1 MPNYLPNRK
10 DLLYH
15 SANKVNSLIVFA
27 IICAALIPLST
38 WAEDNADVSS
48 SEPNALSTLEKCEIY
63 MSSVHERHPD
73 FGSDQYLKCK
83 DMNLF
88 QPLRTITFSKENKQ
102 EDNRLSLSK
111 STNKDW
117 PLVDLSITVTAG
129 EWSFEVPQLML
140 SGLEYNLSDYILG
153 PSKGYSNIKV
163 GYSGETIIIQ
173 LRGLGI
179 DQLTLTP
186 SQCEDESLEYNV
198 TQVLSWYPP
207 FRDDGYTKTFIKW
220 PCTT

>member
-1 MPNYLPNRK
+1 MLSYLPNRK
-10 DLLYH
+10 ELLDH
-15 SANKVNSLIVFA
+15 RANKVNSLIASA

-38 WAEDNADVSS
+38 WAEDNVDVSS

-63 MSSVHERHPD
+63 MSSVYEGHPD
-73 FGSDQYLKCK
+73 FENDQYLKCK

-88 QPLRTITFSKENKQ
+88 EPLRTITFSKENKQ
-102 EDNRLSLSK
+102 EATRLSLSK
-111 STNKDW
+111 STDKDW
-117 PLVDLSITVTAG
+117 PLVDLSITVTSG
-129 EWSFEVPQLML
+129 KWSFETPQLML
-140 SGLEYNLSDYILG
+140 SDQEYNLSDYIVG
-153 PSKGYSNIKV
+153 PPEGYSNIKL

-186 SQCEDESLEYNV
+186 SQCEGESSQYGLTE
-198 TQVLSWYPP
+198 VLSWYPP
-207 FRDDGYTKTFIKW
+207 FGDDGYSKSFIKW

>member
-1 MPNYLPNRK
+1 MSNYLPNRK
-10 DLLYH
+10 NLLNH
-15 SANKVNSLIVFA
+15 SANKMNSLIVSA

-111 STNKDW
+111 STDKDW
-117 PLVDLSITVTAG
+117 PLVDLSITVTSG
-129 EWSFEVPQLML
+129 EWSFETPQLML
-140 SGLEYNLSDYILG
+140 NDLEYNLSDYIVG
-153 PSKGYSNIKV
+153 PAESYGNIKV

-173 LRGLGI
+173 LSGLGI
-179 DQLTLTP
+179 VQLTLTP
-186 SQCEDESLEYNV
+186 SQCEGESSQYNL
-198 TQVLSWYPP
+198 TEVLSWYPP
-207 FRDDGYTKTFIKW
+207 FGDHGYSKSFIKW